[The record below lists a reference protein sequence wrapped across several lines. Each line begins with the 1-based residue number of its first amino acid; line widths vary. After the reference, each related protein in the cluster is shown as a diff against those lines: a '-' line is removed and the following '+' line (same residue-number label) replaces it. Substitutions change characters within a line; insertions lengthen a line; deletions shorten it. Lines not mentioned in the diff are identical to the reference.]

1 MKNVTEGVGK
11 GDKYKI
17 LQNETNWMND
27 MEIKRVNENLK
38 RKS

>member
-1 MKNVTEGVGK
+1 MKNVTEGVVK